1 MSIDSLY
8 ISGLIGTLALTL
20 AASLATFPLA
30 ARLTEFR
37 GMGRALALTPVLG
50 VVLLSAVAAGLYY
63 ALPPT
68 AAAWMSLV
76 VTLTLGGI
84 LWWRSAGRIAGL
96 SRDARQLASGLLA
109 TAALL
114 FGFVANRLSVLFPDE
129 PIHLSL
135 SATIAAGNFPV
146 VLPWAPDSPAS
157 YHYAADLH
165 VALLSGISG
174 LPVSIAAEFQHAW
187 LALALILVVFATAR
201 HATESIPAS
210 ITIAVLAAFAPGSL
224 WSGWPALGPDNVAF
238 PTGLQAVL
246 AWFGEDQFRHAD
258 LLAGPANIFFP
269 QRLLGLAFAAVI
281 LQAWI
286 VRIHSSWRGA
296 LLVGA
301 GLGFL
306 ALIEIGVFAVT
317 GAAIAA
323 LLLVDALRT
332 TPGHR
337 IQAAVRLVI
346 LLLCALIAALVIGG
360 PLTDAVLRG
369 SGRDAVSISPH
380 LETVMVDLRRF
391 AEPLHPSLY
400 AAAVGLA
407 WPHLLMGATALWLL
421 DRRRP
426 LLALTVVGATGGTL
440 IQFLAYTVHD
450 DADRLVQYSGFFLAL
465 AVAAG
470 SYLALRRLPRWP
482 AAAAFTVLFVFV
494 AVPTTVPRLS
504 PTVRNSLAGVSWDPP
519 QPASAQSDRL
529 RQRTGYAADFTENR
543 QLFDWIST
551 NLPPETRILSPIP
564 VALTIATGR
573 YGVFTAAG
581 QNQNEPYPG
590 LEFIYAW
597 SALDGPALREMGVTH
612 LHVRDE
618 DLSRLPASALD
629 ALADRDQFRLV
640 FVSYDARSPDT
651 GQRLYEIQNAAY
663 ERRGEPRLASV
674 LSPADVVL
682 LSDGLS
688 DPSTTAL
695 AAALMPQII
704 LREAEIPGHLRAP
717 YRLGNPRSTPVFAL
731 YPDWY
736 FPADLR
742 LGQDD
747 ALWNGAGAGLFT
759 PGTTSGWR
767 GPLRPNGDQMV
778 LNLPSGQDELLIFVL
793 GDGTLSVDSDAGKS
807 LVTGGVT
814 RLTVSGDSVRIQPH
828 GGIAS
833 PYVFYRHGA
842 ATTTTTGETLP
853 GLVVDTGW
861 DGTRFVTNLLWDSAG
876 ANTAAIG
883 AEWVLVRETGT
894 VADPPRPDRPNLVRW
909 ESALNVRVNTDL
921 VQESFN
927 PATLTPAYLNPDTG
941 QTRYRRSLT
950 QLAPGR
956 YRVYLYIVEHTAE
969 ARRPILALPVFA
981 FHFREP
987 GGTTTT
993 TFTGPVDPIAAPLPI
1008 WMDAR

>member
-37 GMGRALALTPVLG
+37 GIGRALALTPVLG

-174 LPVSIAAEFQHAW
+174 LPVGIAAEFQHAW
-187 LALALILVVFATAR
+187 LAVALILVVFAIVR

-210 ITIAVLAAFAPGSL
+210 IAIAVLAAFAPGSL
-224 WSGWPALGPDNVAF
+224 WLGWPALGPDNIAF
-238 PTGLQAVL
+238 PTGLQAAL
-246 AWFGEDQFRHAD
+246 GWFGEDQFRHAD

-269 QRLLGLAFAAVI
+269 QRLLGLTFGAVI

-286 VRIHSSWRGA
+286 VRIHSTRRGA

-306 ALIEIGVFAVT
+306 ALTEIGVFAVT

-323 LLLVDALRT
+323 LLLVDALRA

-337 IQAAVRLVI
+337 IQAAVRLTIV
-346 LLLCALIAALVIGG
+346 LLSALIAAVVIGG

-369 SGRDAVSISPH
+369 SGRDTVGINPH
-380 LETVMVDLRRF
+380 LETVLVDLRRF
-391 AEPLHPSLY
+391 AEPLHPGLY

-407 WPHLLMGATALWLL
+407 WPHLLIGATALWLL
-421 DRRRP
+421 HRQRT
-426 LLALTVVGATGGTL
+426 LLALTVAGATGGIL
-440 IQFLAYTVHD
+440 IQLLVYTVHD

-470 SYLALRRLPRWP
+470 SYLALRHLPRWP
-482 AAAAFTVLFVFV
+482 AAAALTFLLIFV
-494 AVPTTVPRLS
+494 AVPTVLPRLA
-504 PTVRNSLAGVSWDPP
+504 PALRNSFAGVDWNYPL
-519 QPASAQSDRL
+519 PASVQSDLL
-529 RQRTGYAADFTENR
+529 RQRSRYAADFAENR
-543 QLFDWIST
+543 QFFDWIST
-551 NLPPETRILSPIP
+551 NLPPETRILSTVP

-581 QNQNEPYPG
+581 HNQNEPYPG
-590 LEFIYAW
+590 IEFIYAW

-618 DLSRLPASALD
+618 DLTRLPAAALD
-629 ALADRDQFRLV
+629 ALTDPDQFRLV
-640 FVSYDARSPDT
+640 FVSYDARSPNT
-651 GQRLYEIQNAAY
+651 GQRLYKIQNAAY
-663 ERRGEPRLASV
+663 ERRGSSHLASV
-674 LSPADVVL
+674 LGPGNLIL

-688 DPSTTAL
+688 DPSTAAL
-695 AAALMPQII
+695 AAALMPQVI

-717 YRLGNPRSTPVFAL
+717 YRLGDPRSTPAFAL

-736 FPADLR
+736 LPADLR
-742 LGQDD
+742 LGQND
-747 ALWNGAGAGLFT
+747 ALWNGAGAGLFR
-759 PGTTSGWR
+759 PGTASGWR
-767 GPLRPNGDQMV
+767 GPLRPGGDQMV
-778 LNLPSGQDELLIFVL
+778 LNLPSGQAELLIFVL
-793 GDGTLSVDSDAGKS
+793 SDGTLSVDSDAGKH

-814 RLTVSGDSVRIQPH
+814 RLAVSGDSVRLQPR
-828 GGIAS
+828 GGVAS
-833 PYVFYRHGA
+833 PYVFYRHVA
-842 ATTTTTGETLP
+842 ATSTGETMP
-853 GLVVDTGW
+853 GLVVDAGW
-861 DGTRFVTNLLWDSAG
+861 DGSRFVTNLLWDSAG
-876 ANTAAIG
+876 ADASTLG
-883 AEWVLVRETGT
+883 AEWVLVRETGV

-909 ESALNVRVNTDL
+909 ESALNVRARTDL
-921 VQESFN
+921 VQEIFN
-927 PATLTPAYLNPDTG
+927 PATLTPAYLDPDTG

-969 ARRPILALPVFA
+969 VRRPILAVPVFV

-987 GGTTTT
+987 IAPTTT